1 MKEAGND
8 PTNLPTTSSQVNPVQ
23 QISPVLLLP
32 TLPAPPVSPLSAL
45 ITPLTRGIHRIIPT
59 LGKPIPLATVMRYY
73 RTEHRALVVRR
84 DAADDDTIR
93 AGRLV
98 ACESAGLE
106 DRELQ
111 ERLLGVR
118 EGEVLVVYP
127 RELVLQWGRVQ
138 LVGAA
143 VPL

>member
-1 MKEAGND
+1 
-8 PTNLPTTSSQVNPVQ
+8 
-23 QISPVLLLP
+23 
-32 TLPAPPVSPLSAL
+32 
-45 ITPLTRGIHRIIPT
+45 
-59 LGKPIPLATVMRYY
+59 MRYDCA
-73 RTEHRALVVRR
+73 EHGALVVRR

-93 AGRLV
+93 ARRLV

-106 DRELQ
+106 DWELQ

-127 RELVLQWGRVQ
+127 RVLSLLWDRIQRG
-138 LVGAA
+138 GAA